1 MQIFDK
7 LRLLLKAELKI
18 TLFFEKIRIKKNT
31 NFCYVIFIY
40 VCVTVL
46 SKQCRVVAFHNKNV
60 LLRIE
65 LSEVGQEMKYSK
77 LK

>member
-46 SKQCRVVAFHNKNV
+46 SKHN
-60 LLRIE
+60 IE
-65 LSEVGQEMKYSK
+65 WWPSITKMYC
-77 LK
+77 